1 MAPGK
6 RLVRFLVRQART
18 HTGATARRRSTAAV
32 DAAHL
37 SSGTGGREVA
47 AAARAIDAG
56 CAENA

>member
-6 RLVRFLVRQART
+6 RLVRFPAMQART
-18 HTGATARRRSTAAV
+18 RAGATARRGPPAALF
-32 DAAHL
+32 AAHL
-37 SSGTGGREVA
+37 SSGTDGREVA